1 MTFLYRFGLTITRRQ
16 PYLDWANSST
26 MARSYRRSWRAIDE
40 RFISRPS
47 RRTNQTARVCSRSSG
62 GEIFE
67 EELATWMQDD
77 STWPAP
83 LTREL
88 FDAWFE
94 VEVTEYGLRFDAGRA
109 VDARGGGAAM
119 DLDYAMSHCAW
130 CEIEVDEGAGRFA
143 AFKLPDRSLYASREG
158 LVLSVVIDKE
168 QVAMGIMTAADSS
181 AALAGED
188 VVFMMCSSRC
198 EKAIRK
204 TVPRA
209 LRKQRT

>member
-1 MTFLYRFGLTITRRQ
+1 MTFLYRFGVTITRRQ
-16 PYLDWANSST
+16 PYLDWANTIDDGPKLSEEL
-26 MARSYRRSWRAIDE
+26 ARD
-40 RFISRPS
+40 
-47 RRTNQTARVCSRSSG
+47 RRTIYLVPESTNEPDRGRLL
-62 GEIFE
+62 GEFWQHIFE
-67 EELATWMQDD
+67 EELAMWMEDD

-94 VEVTEYGLRFDAGRA
+94 AEVTSA
-109 VDARGGGAAM
+109 VYDLTPEEPLTQTEVEAM

-130 CEIEVDEGAGRFA
+130 CEIEVDEGAERFA
-143 AFKLPDRSLYASREG
+143 AFKLPDQSGHASREG
-158 LVLSVVIDKE
+158 LVLPVAIDKE
-168 QVAMGIMTAADSS
+168 RVAMGVMTAADSN

-188 VVFMMCSSRC
+188 VVFMVCSSRC

-209 LRKQRT
+209 LRKLRA